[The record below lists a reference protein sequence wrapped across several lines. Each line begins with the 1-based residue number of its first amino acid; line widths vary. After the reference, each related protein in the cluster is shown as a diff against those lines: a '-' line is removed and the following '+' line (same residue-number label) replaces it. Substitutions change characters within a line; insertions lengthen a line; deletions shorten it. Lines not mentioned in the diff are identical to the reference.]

1 MDNKHNTNRGS
12 DSAMLKAAAE
22 AAAGAHY
29 IAVMTGAGV
38 SAESGIP
45 TFREAQTG
53 LWAKYDP
60 VMLASYEGFMQDPE
74 NVWRWYDMRR
84 QKVRE
89 ARPNPGHN
97 AFASWEQEWRRRG
110 RTFQL
115 VTQNIDDLHGLAGSS
130 DVIELHGNIWMV
142 RSVDT
147 PHSKAFRLDDCPL
160 SEIPPRGKD
169 EELLRPH
176 VVWFGEMLDEKN
188 LIEAFRAAAEC
199 DVMIVAG
206 TSSLVYP
213 AAAIPIMAK
222 REGAIVIEVNPEDT
236 SLSAEADYSLRG
248 TSGELLPAMYE
259 HAKSVAD

>member
-1 MDNKHNTNRGS
+1 MDDWHSSNREAN
-12 DSAMLKAAAE
+12 SAMLEAAAE
-22 AAAGAHY
+22 AAAIAQH
-29 IAVMTGAGV
+29 IAVLTGAGV

-89 ARPNPGHN
+89 ARPNPGHE
-97 AFASWEQEWRRRG
+97 AFARWEQEWRRRG
-110 RTFQL
+110 RHFQL
-115 VTQNIDDLHGLAGSS
+115 ITQNIDDLHGLAGSS
-130 DVIELHGNIWMV
+130 DIIELHGNIWMV
-142 RSVDT
+142 RGIDA
-147 PHSKAFRLDDCPL
+147 PHAAAFRLDDCPL
-160 SEIPPRGKD
+160 SEIPPRSQDG
-169 EELLRPH
+169 EMLRPH

-188 LIEAFRAAAEC
+188 LTEAFRAAAEC

-222 REGAIVIEVNPEDT
+222 REGAVVIEVNPEET
-236 SLSAEADYSLRG
+236 GLSAEADYSLRG

-259 HAKSVAD
+259 HAKRVAD